1 MIKWKRSKFIKNWI
15 NESNSIIISRIKKNK
30 KEKILFKVI
39 ILNDYNVN
47 NKMSQKKIL
56 IHIKIVKLKVIK

>member
-56 IHIKIVKLKVIK
+56 ILNKIVKLKVIK

>member
-30 KEKILFKVI
+30 KEKIFFKVI

-56 IHIKIVKLKVIK
+56 ILNKIVKLKVIK

>member
-1 MIKWKRSKFIKNWI
+1 MNQIQLLFQELKKIKRKDI
-15 NESNSIIISRIKKNK
+15 
-30 KEKILFKVI
+30 FKVI

-56 IHIKIVKLKVIK
+56 ILNKIVKLKVIKQVF